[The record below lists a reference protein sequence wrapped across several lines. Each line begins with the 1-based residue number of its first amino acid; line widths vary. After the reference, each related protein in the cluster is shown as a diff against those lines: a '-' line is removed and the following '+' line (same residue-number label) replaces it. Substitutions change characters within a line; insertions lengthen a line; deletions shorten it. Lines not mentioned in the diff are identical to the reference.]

1 MLTGRGFE
9 LFGASISSIQRGIY
23 AGQIINDPNDVI
35 LYRDITISSVDLN
48 KSQLICIG
56 TGIAET
62 DSYKGFSRA
71 YLYNSTT
78 IRVLRSYRRITSP
91 SQQNSRFLPFAWQV
105 IEFSNIKS
113 IQRGTFDSV
122 QSTNSTPIDIIISPV
137 NINKAILNC
146 IGLGIGHGDTVDY
159 NGRAYLYDST
169 TIRVPYHG
177 SYGSKYYWAAFT
189 WEVIEFN

>member
-1 MLTGRGFE
+1 MTPQTTSLKDMPTGRGFE

-23 AGQIINDPNDVI
+23 AGEIISDPNDVI

-56 TGIAET
+56 TGIVET
-62 DSYKGFSRA
+62 DSYSGFSRA

-91 SQQNSRFLPFAWQV
+91 SQQYSRFLPFAWQV

-113 IQRGTFDSV
+113 IQRGTFNPV
-122 QSTNSTPIDIIISPV
+122 RRTNSTPIDIIISPV
-137 NINKAILNC
+137 NINKAIL
-146 IGLGIGHGDTVDY
+146 
-159 NGRAYLYDST
+159 
-169 TIRVPYHG
+169 
-177 SYGSKYYWAAFT
+177 
-189 WEVIEFN
+189 